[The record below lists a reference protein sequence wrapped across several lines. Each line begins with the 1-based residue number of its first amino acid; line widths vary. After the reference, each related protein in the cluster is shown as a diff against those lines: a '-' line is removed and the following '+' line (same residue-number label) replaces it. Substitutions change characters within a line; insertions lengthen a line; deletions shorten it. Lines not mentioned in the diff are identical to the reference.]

1 VIWIDAEVDPA
12 EFKADTVYD
21 ALAATAVGV
30 PEMTP
35 VVAPRLKPCGSSGL
49 TE

>member
-1 VIWIDAEVDPA
+1 MLSVAVVLPSEFVAVTMYAEA
-12 EFKADTVYD
+12 GT
-21 ALAATAVGV
+21 TAVGV

-35 VVAPRLKPCGSSGL
+35 VVAFKVNPGGRAGD

>member
-1 VIWIDAEVDPA
+1 MRSAVVEPPELVAV
-12 EFKADTVYD
+12 TVYF
-21 ALAATAVGV
+21 ACAATAVGV

-35 VVAPRLKPCGSSGL
+35 VVALMASPAGSVGE